1 MKILVLG
8 GSGFIGQNLM
18 NLLNKKNYEVVGTY
32 LKADLN
38 SLDTRFKWIKL
49 DLRSSKKIDKIVDNF
64 DLIINCAAV
73 TSGAKVI
80 NQNPLVHLYDNLL
93 INTNIASAL
102 SRTNNK
108 KFIFISSSVVY
119 PDSSRT
125 MRENDVNGE
134 FSKIYEAVGTMKF
147 YSENIFRLTAEKSKD
162 KNIKVLILRP
172 SNLYG
177 PMDKFGEGVS
187 KVIPSLIKRMIDA
200 KGFVDIW
207 GDGKQVRDFLYIND
221 FIEAIFL
228 IIKNSNYKENYYEY
242 NISNGKYITINNL
255 AILIKSLVNNNLRLR
270 YLKEMPKTIDKRKTS
285 SRKFQSE
292 FKWMAKTDLKI
303 GLTKTIEWYR
313 KNS

>member
-1 MKILVLG
+1 MKIIVLG

-18 NLLNKKNYEVVGTY
+18 NLLIKKNYQVVGTY
-32 LKADLN
+32 LKSDLN
-38 SLDTRFKWIKL
+38 SLDPRFKWIKI
-49 DLRSSKKIDKIVDNF
+49 DLRSYKKIDKIVDNF

-119 PDSSRT
+119 PNSSRT
-125 MRENDVNGE
+125 MKEEDVNGE
-134 FSKIYEAVGTMKF
+134 FSKIYEAVGSMKL
-147 YSENIFRLTAEKSKD
+147 YSENIFRLTAEKSKN

-221 FIEAIFL
+221 FIEAILL
-228 IIKNSNYKENYYEY
+228 IIKNSSYKENYYEY
-242 NISNGKYITINNL
+242 NISNGKCITINNL
-255 AILIKSLVNNNLRLR
+255 ALLIKRLVNNNLRLR
-270 YLKEMPKTIDKRKTS
+270 YLKEMPKTIDKRKIS
-285 SRKFQSE
+285 SRKFHSE
-292 FKWMAKTDLKI
+292 FKWMARTDLKI